1 MNREGLRTIARP
13 SRIDQLMRRFHCRS
27 AVTMAGAPWV
37 STVANW
43 RMHTPAVIQVL
54 AVVAIMAGLS
64 GIILGIGLATFKRAV
79 AGKSQ

>member
-1 MNREGLRTIARP
+1 
-13 SRIDQLMRRFHCRS
+13 
-27 AVTMAGAPWV
+27 
-37 STVANW
+37 
-43 RMHTPAVIQVL
+43 MHTPAVIQVL